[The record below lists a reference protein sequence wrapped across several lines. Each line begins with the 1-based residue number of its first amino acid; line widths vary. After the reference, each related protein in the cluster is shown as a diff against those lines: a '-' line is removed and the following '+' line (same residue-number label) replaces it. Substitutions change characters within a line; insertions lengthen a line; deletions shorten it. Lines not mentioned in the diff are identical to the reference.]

1 LPASSLQGLAI
12 VVIWRIFIMNA
23 IAHVRIMCLDCQ
35 KEEKEHFVKSV
46 ALFYKNKIS
55 TQGCLKTKGRKIF
68 INFLVVDTAWFRFC
82 LALINIKSPSKG
94 PWPEMLKV

>member
-68 INFLVVDTAWFRFC
+68 INFLVVDTAWFSFLPC
-82 LALINIKSPSKG
+82 LDQYKITIKRP
-94 PWPEMLKV
+94 MA